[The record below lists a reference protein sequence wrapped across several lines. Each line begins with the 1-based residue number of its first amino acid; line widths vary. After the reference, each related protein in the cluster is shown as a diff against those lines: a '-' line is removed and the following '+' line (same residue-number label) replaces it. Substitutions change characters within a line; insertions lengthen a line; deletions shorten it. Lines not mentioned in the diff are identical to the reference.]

1 MGGPV
6 MKRLLILFCLL
17 NLASLQQLRAQDTD
31 TAVLGMHIMMD
42 EVVIKAAKNGWD
54 LNGFIRR
61 MKQDTTFYKA
71 FLGLRVVAYTSDNEI
86 QIVDEDNKTIARLEN
101 RTVQTMKNDCR
112 TVQVVNEKVSGNY
125 YDRKKQP
132 RYYTAEL
139 FQNLFFRPRT
149 DECGATDIIG
159 RQPKANGTIEKN
171 KEQLKQLV
179 FNPGSKVDGIPFVGK
194 KASVFE
200 DGVAERYDF
209 QLKFAQHNGEECY
222 LFRAIPKEKYK
233 DDVVYNQLDT
243 WFRISDYAIVARDY
257 ALSYHT
263 VLYDFDVVMKV
274 KLEKVGQRLLPSTI
288 DYRGNWH
295 IFSKKRERSH
305 FTILFDY

>member
-1 MGGPV
+1 
-6 MKRLLILFCLL
+6 MKQFLLYCVFMIMMVPE
-17 NLASLQQLRAQDTD
+17 SPAQDST
-31 TAVLGMHIMMD
+31 VSGLHIMMD

-54 LNGFIRR
+54 LAGFIRR
-61 MKQDTTFYKA
+61 MKEDTTFYKA

-86 QIVDEDNKTIARLEN
+86 RILDEDNKTLARLEN
-101 RTVQTMKNDCR
+101 RTVQTMKGDCR
-112 TVQVVNEKVSGNY
+112 TVQVTNEQVSGDY
-125 YDRKKQP
+125 YDRKKQA

-139 FQNLFFRPRT
+139 FGNLFFRPRVN
-149 DECGATDIIG
+149 ECGATDIIG
-159 RQPKANGTIEKN
+159 RQARAKGKIEKN

-179 FNPGSKVDGIPFVGK
+179 FNPGSKVEGIPFVGK
-194 KASVFE
+194 KASVFDE
-200 DGVAERYDF
+200 DIAQRYDF

-222 LFRAIPKEKYK
+222 LFRAIPKPQYK

-263 VLYDFDVVMKV
+263 LLYDFDVVMKV
-274 KLEKVGQRLLPSTI
+274 RLEKVGQRLLPSTI

-305 FTILFDY
+305 FSILFDY